1 MDDRQSRKLR
11 QLQAEMIALANDR
24 EKATSADEC
33 RAIDT
38 KLRALAERGAAM
50 KHVKMSPEEKPCAAC
65 KRPTARTVV
74 SEGRAHRFCSV
85 ECASPGVQRS
95 CDGVASMASRW
106 TYRRSAVGERER
118 DTVVRHTGQRR
129 GWSQTDG
136 SAGEAPP
143 PPRKPIGALTRDA
156 KKDEQEDRDTIVAC
170 GAARRRR
177 QRRPDVVLD
186 STPRRVAP
194 PPDGTLRV
202 AGAPQKLLPAPPPP
216 PEALLDGFESDEVVE
231 DSRTGGGGWGRGFL

>member
-1 MDDRQSRKLR
+1 MRWSTPSVSASTPSTDGSSR
-11 QLQAEMIALANDR
+11 A
-24 EKATSADEC
+24 
-33 RAIDT
+33 
-38 KLRALAERGAAM
+38 GA
-50 KHVKMSPEEKPCAAC
+50 
-65 KRPTARTVV
+65 
-74 SEGRAHRFCSV
+74 GRNKS
-85 ECASPGVQRS
+85 
-95 CDGVASMASRW
+95 
-106 TYRRSAVGERER
+106 TR
-118 DTVVRHTGQRR
+118 DAGQRR

-143 PPRKPIGALTRDA
+143 PPRKPIGALTLDA

-186 STPRRVAP
+186 STPRRIAQ
-194 PPDGTLRV
+194 PPDGASLRV

-231 DSRTGGGGWGRGFL
+231 DSRTGSGGGWGRGFL

>member
-1 MDDRQSRKLR
+1 MRWSTPSVPVSTRASVMMK
-11 QLQAEMIALANDR
+11 AR
-24 EKATSADEC
+24 EY
-33 RAIDT
+33 AI
-38 KLRALAERGAAM
+38 GI
-50 KHVKMSPEEKPCAAC
+50 
-65 KRPTARTVV
+65 
-74 SEGRAHRFCSV
+74 
-85 ECASPGVQRS
+85 
-95 CDGVASMASRW
+95 
-106 TYRRSAVGERER
+106 
-118 DTVVRHTGQRR
+118 RHTPSTDGSSRAGAGRNKSTRDAGQRR

-216 PEALLDGFESDEVVE
+216 PEALLDGFESDEAVE

>member
-1 MDDRQSRKLR
+1 MAYWCCTDAVEYAVGTRQY
-11 QLQAEMIALANDR
+11 
-24 EKATSADEC
+24 
-33 RAIDT
+33 AIDGRMAAREYAGAW
-38 KLRALAERGAAM
+38 KLA
-50 KHVKMSPEEKPCAAC
+50 
-65 KRPTARTVV
+65 TVGDK
-74 SEGRAHRFCSV
+74 S
-85 ECASPGVQRS
+85 
-95 CDGVASMASRW
+95 
-106 TYRRSAVGERER
+106 TR
-118 DTVVRHTGQRR
+118 DAGQRR

-143 PPRKPIGALTRDA
+143 PPRKPIGALTLDP

-202 AGAPQKLLPAPPPP
+202 AGAPATTPPA
-216 PEALLDGFESDEVVE
+216 AAARRGKVKNKSDEVLLGISHRWRRVGAGLFVMFCVL
-231 DSRTGGGGWGRGFL
+231 SICVFLLFHKKAVGRANP

>member
-1 MDDRQSRKLR
+1 MAYWRVLTAYSTASVQH
-11 QLQAEMIALANDR
+11 QY
-24 EKATSADEC
+24 
-33 RAIDT
+33 AIDGW
-38 KLRALAERGAAM
+38 KLASGGGSEQ
-50 KHVKMSPEEKPCAAC
+50 
-65 KRPTARTVV
+65 ARD
-74 SEGRAHRFCSV
+74 A
-85 ECASPGVQRS
+85 
-95 CDGVASMASRW
+95 
-106 TYRRSAVGERER
+106 
-118 DTVVRHTGQRR
+118 GQRR
-129 GWSQTDG
+129 GWSLTEKRE
-136 SAGEAPP
+136 GEAPP
-143 PPRKPIGALTRDA
+143 PRREPIGRLTRDA

-231 DSRTGGGGWGRGFL
+231 DARIGGGGWGRGFL